1 MDQKIVLHSGPDCTF
16 EELSSIHRKGVVG
29 AALHEKWAVSR
40 EDAEDKFRRNE
51 IKLGAC
57 NDHATVGAGAG
68 ILSPSMP
75 VLICRDMHNGNEGYC
90 LPFEGR
96 SGLGVWGVYNDDV
109 EATLQVIEKQF
120 APAVNQVLTEQGG
133 IPVKGIIA
141 RSLQMNDDIHTRQT
155 AAGLILLS
163 EIAPKLMH
171 SDLDREA
178 ITMCIEMF
186 SSSERWFHP
195 LGMASAMS
203 TIRGLKGT
211 EYSTVVTAICNG
223 GVNTGL
229 KVAALGEQWF
239 TAPAPMLT
247 GSYLSP
253 QWSEKDASPYCGDST
268 ITEVVGMGAFAGAAA
283 PSVLRLR
290 GGTYQDGINQ
300 SMDMRTLTVGLNSNY
315 PIPLLDFTGPGLAID
330 IRKVINTG
338 TPVVCH
344 GGIISKDGGQIGAGI
359 PLERKIY
366 AVPYEWY
373 EKYGFQR
380 MGYHG
385 ASHSYVS
392 ETIELKFGST
402 DKMISCHLGG
412 SCSLCAI
419 DEGKSVDTTF
429 GLSLQNG
436 ICHANRCGDLDV
448 YVFPFLN
455 NRGYSNAEI
464 LQGLEKEGGLLGI
477 SGVSNDMRE
486 LREAA
491 ASGNERAQLAINHFV
506 NGIVKYIGA
515 FYAELGGLDNL
526 VFTGGIGEND
536 DALRTAVCQQLA
548 HLGVELAD
556 NSEVD
561 ADGTRVISAANSR
574 VRVVVIPANE
584 ELGVARKTYQ
594 AIS

>member
-1 MDQKIVLHSGPDCTF
+1 MDQKNFFEGKINAVNVGTGIFHTGMREQNVAAVQVNWRPPVDAKLIKLLRKCDETGLSAKIDEANQRVYHALLDADPVWVAIRPAREVVPGMDQKIVLHSGPDCTF

-171 SDLDREA
+171 SDLVREA

-359 PLERKIY
+359 ATFPMEVYVDAMY
-366 AVPYEWY
+366 AFLK
-373 EKYGFQR
+373 KYG
-380 MGYHG
+380 
-385 ASHSYVS
+385 
-392 ETIELKFGST
+392 IE
-402 DKMISCHLGG
+402 
-412 SCSLCAI
+412 
-419 DEGKSVDTTF
+419 
-429 GLSLQNG
+429 
-436 ICHANRCGDLDV
+436 
-448 YVFPFLN
+448 
-455 NRGYSNAEI
+455 
-464 LQGLEKEGGLLGI
+464 
-477 SGVSNDMRE
+477 
-486 LREAA
+486 
-491 ASGNERAQLAINHFV
+491 
-506 NGIVKYIGA
+506 
-515 FYAELGGLDNL
+515 
-526 VFTGGIGEND
+526 
-536 DALRTAVCQQLA
+536 
-548 HLGVELAD
+548 
-556 NSEVD
+556 
-561 ADGTRVISAANSR
+561 
-574 VRVVVIPANE
+574 
-584 ELGVARKTYQ
+584 
-594 AIS
+594 